1 MFRLLQQQRF
11 PWAPGSF
18 VLTVALLA
26 IIGLLL
32 PAPENRGHL
41 SGGTLTIELGILALV
56 AAVVIILLAFLRQP
70 QASPFARAP
79 STGVSRARIVRAVAR
94 AAVPLGVGAALVCQ
108 GIGRSLVQNDSSA
121 APAADGVVFI
131 PNSTGVALLLIAQF
145 CFFGG
150 FAVGAFFRPFS
161 LARVTRPALRRLLWV
176 LVVIEWITLF
186 AAAALANGI
195 GQQGHQTI
203 LWALPSLLFVD
214 ITSLALIIGS
224 LLVFRHTLTR
234 AEQDAGGPII
244 HSDWPHIFWDSG
256 SAKIALYGLALIVLG
271 LGALPS
277 HSASDPLWFSEL
289 CACLVFVIVAAIAP
303 SPAPAVLPS
312 AATSGE
318 GHSMAGN
325 L

>member
-18 VLTVALLA
+18 VLTIALLA
-26 IIGLLL
+26 LIGLLL

-56 AAVVIILLAFLRQP
+56 AAVIIILLAFLRQP

-79 STGVSRARIVRAVAR
+79 STSISRARTVRAVAR

-108 GIGRSLVQNDSSA
+108 GIGRSLIQNDSSA
-121 APAADGVVFI
+121 APAATDAAAIV

-150 FAVGAFFRPFS
+150 FAIGAFFRPFS
-161 LARVTRPALRRLLWV
+161 LARVTRPTLRGLLWV
-176 LVVIEWITLF
+176 LVVIEWVAMF
-186 AAAALANGI
+186 AASALANGI
-195 GQQGHQTI
+195 GQQGHQII
-203 LWALPSLLFVD
+203 LYALPALLFVD
-214 ITSLALIIGS
+214 TTSLALLIGS
-224 LLVFRHTLTR
+224 LLLFRHTLAR
-234 AEQDAGGPII
+234 AEHEAGGPIMR
-244 HSDWPHIFWDSG
+244 SDWPRIFWDAG

-277 HSASDPLWFSEL
+277 HSASDPLWLSEL
-289 CACLVFVIVAAIAP
+289 CACLVFAIIAAIAP
-303 SPAPAVLPS
+303 SPAPAALPS
-312 AATSGE
+312 AANESA
-318 GHSMAGN
+318 SIAGN
-325 L
+325 R